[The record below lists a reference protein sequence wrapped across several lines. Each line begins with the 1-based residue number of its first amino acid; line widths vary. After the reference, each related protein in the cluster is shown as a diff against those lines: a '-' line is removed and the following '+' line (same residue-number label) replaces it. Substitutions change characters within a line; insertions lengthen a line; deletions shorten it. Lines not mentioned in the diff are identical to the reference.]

1 MAWRTNLSL
10 PNVGGNA
17 AELHGTRAEIY
28 QYIVGHPGTH
38 MREIARELEIGMG
51 DLQYNLY
58 VLGKHGMITAEK
70 RGLRKFIFPSGVFGE
85 KQSALLSAL
94 STETERQILVFLAG
108 NSNRTCNQ
116 IASLT
121 NLTAATISW
130 HMKRLLELGL
140 VERVKS
146 GRVVHYR
153 LLVDKAEVEK
163 FVRSYHPSFWENLS
177 NRLADIVLDISES
190 NAPR

>member
-1 MAWRTNLSL
+1 MSL
-10 PNVGGNA
+10 PNIGGNR
-17 AELHGTRAEIY
+17 AEFQGTRAEIY
-28 QYIVGHPGTH
+28 QYIVRNPDTH
-38 MREIARELEIGMG
+38 VREIVREMGIGMG
-51 DLQYNLY
+51 GLQYNLY
-58 VLGKHGMITAEK
+58 VLEKQGMITTER

-94 STETERQILVFLAG
+94 STETQRQILVFLAG
-108 NSNRTCNQ
+108 DSNRTCNQ

-140 VERVKS
+140 VERAKM

-153 LLVDKAEVEK
+153 LLVDKVEVEK
-163 FVRSYHPSFWENLS
+163 FVRSYHPSFWEKLS
-177 NRLADIVLDISES
+177 YRLADIVLDISES
-190 NAPR
+190 NTSR